1 MVSNSGVQSV
11 LGQAA
16 AAKQNRQ
23 SRARGGILQA
33 LGRLGIPHRE
43 WPNFVQAYYR
53 VPNPR
58 YEQRISVKPFQ
69 PPPIDRL
76 NESAE
81 EWRKKANAAW
91 DQHANTIVQSCEFWV
106 KQGLDEKIFPAK
118 HSRGPGKAQ
127 PGRKRK
133 NTALQRRYEWAALR
147 RCGDAW
153 KEIAAKYQ
161 TKESTVI
168 KAASEV
174 LRIADWPTKPKA
186 NKSSPPLPRIGI
198 PEVEPRVKGQP

>member
-11 LGQAA
+11 SGQAA

-23 SRARGGILQA
+23 RRARGGILQA
-33 LGRLGIPHRE
+33 LSRLGIPYHE
-43 WPNFVQAYYR
+43 WPNFVQADYTVLSPLY
-53 VPNPR
+53 
-58 YEQRISVKPFQ
+58 QQHISVSPFQ
-69 PPPIDRL
+69 PPAIDRL
-76 NESAE
+76 NESEA

-91 DQHANTIVQSCEFWV
+91 DRHANTFVQSLEFWA
-106 KQGLDEKIFPAK
+106 KQGVDETIATAK

-133 NTALQRRYEWAALR
+133 NTAIERRYEWAAMRL
-147 RCGDAW
+147 CGAAW

-161 TKESTVI
+161 TQESTVI

-186 NKSSPPLPRIGI
+186 NA
-198 PEVEPRVKGQP
+198 